1 MCKIMEGILI
11 FLKRIHKHM
20 IKNFGLERIGVSQ
33 PFSHYDLYKES
44 S

>member
-1 MCKIMEGILI
+1 MQNNGRDFNISEK
-11 FLKRIHKHM
+11 IHKRM
-20 IKNFGLERIGVSQ
+20 IKNFGLEGIGVSQ